1 MKPSAAPAF
10 FCVGRAALLAG
21 VALLM
26 AACDTTPRER
36 QDIVKDSARKL
47 DTLADKAGVALKRA
61 SNRAARFDSVSK
73 TRSRQPLD
81 NSAASQFTEE
91 LLGSYANIGQLTVP
105 ELVPAYT
112 QLLRQTRDKR
122 RTWTQR
128 DWDYA
133 TAVFR
138 QLNDQY
144 RALRL
149 DLPANQEFRIKA
161 LQTEFTALE
170 AGRDIKDLRE
180 AVRDKPADAR

>member
-10 FCVGRAALLAG
+10 FGFGRTALLAG

-47 DTLADKAGVALKRA
+47 DTLADKAGDALKRA
-61 SNRAARFDSVSK
+61 GNRAARFDSVSK
-73 TRSRQPLD
+73 SRSRQPLD
-81 NSAASQFTEE
+81 DAAANQFTQE
-91 LLGSYANIGQLTVP
+91 LLGSYASIEQLSVQ
-105 ELVPAYT
+105 ELEPAYT

-122 RTWTQR
+122 RDWTQR

-138 QLNDQY
+138 QLNDRY
-144 RALRL
+144 RSLRL
-149 DLPANQEFRIKA
+149 DLPARQEFRIKT

-180 AVRDKPADAR
+180 AVRDKPVNAR